1 MGARAIF
8 LTSLAV
14 AAMGLSACASN
25 GPGGRFGRDLGD
37 AALQPL
43 EDLNLRRDAIP
54 AVLIR
59 ALAEPYSTRGL
70 DECMPIALEV
80 RTLNEALG
88 PDQDEPPP
96 PRQGLSEQ
104 AVQALADAAV
114 DAVRDETT
122 DFIPLRD
129 WVRRLSGAERHSR
142 RVQAAIQAGRARRAF
157 LKGWGMRQN
166 CAPPAAPSW
175 FRPRPARR
183 EGLRWPWG

>member
-1 MGARAIF
+1 MTRR
-8 LTSLAV
+8 LALVLMALAPLV
-14 AAMGLSACASN
+14 AACASN
-25 GPGGRFGRDLGD
+25 GAGGRLGRNLGD

-43 EDLNLRRDAIP
+43 EDLNLRQDAIP
-54 AVLIR
+54 PVLLH
-59 ALAEPYSTRGL
+59 ALAAPYATQGL
-70 DECMPIALEV
+70 ERCMNIALEV

-88 PDQDEPPP
+88 PDEDEPPP
-96 PRQGLSEQ
+96 PDRGLSEQ

-114 DAVRDETT
+114 NAVRSETT
-122 DFIPLRD
+122 DFIPLRG
-129 WVRRLSGAERHSR
+129 WVRQLSGAERHSR

-175 FRPRPARR
+175 FRPRPERRER

>member
-1 MGARAIF
+1 MAFRA
-8 LTSLAV
+8 SLPLCLAC
-14 AAMGLSACASN
+14 ALLAGCASN
-25 GPGGRFGRDLGD
+25 GAGARFGRNLGD

-54 AVLIR
+54 PVLMR
-59 ALAEPYSTRGL
+59 ALAAPYATHGL

-88 PDQDEPPP
+88 PDTDEPPP
-96 PRQGLSEQ
+96 PDRGLSEQ

-114 DAVRDETT
+114 DAVRSETT

-142 RVQAAIQAGRARRAF
+142 QVQAAIQAGRARRAF

-175 FRPRPARR
+175 FRPRPPRR